1 LSGTLSTASGGTGL
15 TTTPGASQILIGT
28 GTAYS
33 LSTLTA
39 GTGITITNAA
49 GVLTIAATGGGA
61 GTGTVTSV
69 DASGGSTGL
78 TFSGGP
84 ITSAGTL
91 TLAGTLG
98 TANLGLAT
106 LASPT
111 FTGTPAAPTPAA
123 GTNST
128 QLATTAFV
136 TSYAMPVLRTS
147 ESATGTSIDF
157 TSIPSW
163 VKRVTVIFA
172 DLSLNGSANVLIQL
186 GDSGGVETT
195 GYVSTSN
202 FLSGG
207 SSSGA
212 TSSTAGIALVAQSA
226 ANALTGS
233 VVFTKLSGNR
243 WVATGV
249 FNFANTTGITGFT
262 AGDKSLSDTLDRIRV
277 TNSASDT
284 FDAGS
289 INILYE

>member
-1 LSGTLSTASGGTGL
+1 VVPNTS
-15 TTTPGASQILIGT
+15 
-28 GTAYS
+28 
-33 LSTLTA
+33 
-39 GTGITITNAA
+39 AA
-49 GVLTIAATGGGA
+49 GVRSGINTRLVAIATHQS
-61 GTGTVTSV
+61 GTAAPSTTYPYQFWA
-69 DASGGSTGL
+69 DTTTGL
-78 TFSGGP
+78 LKQRDGANAAFVTV
-84 ITSAGTL
+84 
-91 TLAGTLG
+91 GTLG
-98 TANLGLAT
+98 VANLGLAT

-111 FTGTPAAPTPAA
+111 FTGTPAAPTAAA

-136 TSYAMPVLRTS
+136 TSYAMPVLGTS
-147 ESATGTSIDF
+147 QSATGTSIDF

-172 DLSLNGSANVLIQL
+172 DLSLNGSASVLIQL

-202 FLSGG
+202 FLAGG

-212 TSSTAGIALVAQSA
+212 TSSTAGIALVAQST